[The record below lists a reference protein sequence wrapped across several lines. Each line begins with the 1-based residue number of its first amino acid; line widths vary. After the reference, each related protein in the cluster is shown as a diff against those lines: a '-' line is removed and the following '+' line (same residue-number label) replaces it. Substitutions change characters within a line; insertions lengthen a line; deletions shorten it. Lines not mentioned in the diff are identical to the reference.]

1 MHRVIFIVN
10 PVGENSV
17 LNYRW
22 SETLTL
28 QYCNFF
34 PQDFCKFCCTEQ
46 IADVYG
52 EDSEEMIRFEDVID
66 GLETEV
72 AM

>member
-1 MHRVIFIVN
+1 MKLVQ
-10 PVGENSV
+10 G
-17 LNYRW
+17 
-22 SETLTL
+22 
-28 QYCNFF
+28 
-34 PQDFCKFCCTEQ
+34 FCTFCCTEQ

-52 EDSEEMIRFEDVID
+52 EDSDEMIRFEDVID

>member
-10 PVGENSV
+10 PVGENSII
-17 LNYRW
+17 NYGW
-22 SETLTL
+22 SEILTSK
-28 QYCNFF
+28 NWFF
-34 PQDFCKFCCTEQ
+34 LPQDFCKFCCTEQ